1 MQNYNYSN
9 NYIGENEYYYQLQQA
24 KKRERKALGRNASKL
39 GILLLSYNLLTNLF
53 VIVYYYLVYA
63 YYNHSISLN
72 YNVVLGYLRGQPEL
86 INSSLFSMLG
96 NLFAVFF
103 GLMVTMLIA
112 MIPMNIDFT
121 ELLSPRKGQVK
132 QAVKWFPLC
141 MTINISMS
149 VMVSILSEALKST
162 GITVP
167 DADFSITKPDTLT
180 IVVQVLYIIF
190 VGPGAEEIIYRGI
203 ILTLLKPF
211 GKWLAVVVSAL
222 VFGLM
227 HGNIPQA
234 VPAIAGALVYGLV
247 AIHCNSIIPSILIHI
262 ANNALASYMDFA
274 DVFGWPEQIYHICLI
289 ITTLAGIY
297 ILFTRLYQL
306 RIGKEASGVLSTERK
321 YLTVFTNGF
330 MIIYLLLII
339 WNFISL
345 FLMAN

>member
-24 KKRERKALGRNASKL
+24 KKRERKALSRNASKL

-149 VMVSILSEALKST
+149 VIGMLYNFQLLKYAGENGVAAYGVLMYVNFVFISMFTKYILKS
-162 GITVP
+162 
-167 DADFSITKPDTLT
+167 F
-180 IVVQVLYIIF
+180 
-190 VGPGAEEIIYRGI
+190 
-203 ILTLLKPF
+203 F
-211 GKWLAVVVSAL
+211 GQ
-222 VFGLM
+222 G
-227 HGNIPQA
+227 
-234 VPAIAGALVYGLV
+234 
-247 AIHCNSIIPSILIHI
+247 
-262 ANNALASYMDFA
+262 
-274 DVFGWPEQIYHICLI
+274 
-289 ITTLAGIY
+289 
-297 ILFTRLYQL
+297 R
-306 RIGKEASGVLSTERK
+306 
-321 YLTVFTNGF
+321 
-330 MIIYLLLII
+330 
-339 WNFISL
+339 
-345 FLMAN
+345 